1 MVLVI
6 IIFTPL
12 WELTE
17 SNISRECYGPVRPI
31 GCYKG
36 MMEGK
41 LSSGKNSLYFYDM
54 NTENKHLICLCTC
67 SHWNLVEEFQVSL
80 TQDLVA
86 MGGAGL

>member
-1 MVLVI
+1 
-6 IIFTPL
+6 
-12 WELTE
+12 
-17 SNISRECYGPVRPI
+17 
-31 GCYKG
+31 

-41 LSSGKNSLYFYDM
+41 LSSGKNSLCFYDM